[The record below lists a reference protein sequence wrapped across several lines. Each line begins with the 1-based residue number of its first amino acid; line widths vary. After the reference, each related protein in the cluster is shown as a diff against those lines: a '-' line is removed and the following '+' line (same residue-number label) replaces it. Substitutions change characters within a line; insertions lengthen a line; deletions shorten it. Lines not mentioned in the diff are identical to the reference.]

1 MTPGPKPGGTVYK
14 VLFGLMSA
22 LFLGILLFV
31 YLAVRRAAPVLLD
44 EQGHSQGRP

>member
-1 MTPGPKPGGTVYK
+1 MATKGGTVYK

-44 EQGHSQGRP
+44 EQGHSQGKP

>member
-1 MTPGPKPGGTVYK
+1 MTMAAKPGGTVYK

-31 YLAVRRAAPVLLD
+31 YVAVRKAAPVLLD

>member
-1 MTPGPKPGGTVYK
+1 MGSRHQGGTVYK

-31 YLAVRRAAPVLLD
+31 FLAVRRAAPVLLD
-44 EQGHSQGRP
+44 EQGHRQGTP